1 MKSLLAK
8 QLSLR
13 RSSKLSFSSH
23 SFTRATVLQA
33 VHSVSLDSRILRCDP
48 TLNVSEQFQ
57 GDDIMILEYAY
68 DLPGTGCRVWVK
80 IYYWITADLSDPI
93 RAKLSD
99 GGVDILPPG

>member
-1 MKSLLAK
+1 
-8 QLSLR
+8 
-13 RSSKLSFSSH
+13 
-23 SFTRATVLQA
+23 
-33 VHSVSLDSRILRCDP
+33 
-48 TLNVSEQFQ
+48 
-57 GDDIMILEYAY
+57 MILEYVY